1 MQQRARPAG
10 MRKEDR
16 NAVSDGN
23 GHGSSTHA
31 SEMSIRGVSAEP
43 PRPGCI
49 VLEDLAAVHLA
60 RGRQT
65 LAAKVG
71 TQRRPATHH
80 LANRLVGLGAEAARL
95 ASGGKGDEP
104 ELLEGVDDLRLET
117 EGAGCWYDAH
127 LVRRSST
134 RSSLAPRARSRSSM
148 RS

>member
-49 VLEDLAAVHLA
+49 VLEDLAAVHLG
-60 RGRQT
+60 RGRQS

-104 ELLEGVDDLRLET
+104 ELLEG
-117 EGAGCWYDAH
+117 AGCWYDAH